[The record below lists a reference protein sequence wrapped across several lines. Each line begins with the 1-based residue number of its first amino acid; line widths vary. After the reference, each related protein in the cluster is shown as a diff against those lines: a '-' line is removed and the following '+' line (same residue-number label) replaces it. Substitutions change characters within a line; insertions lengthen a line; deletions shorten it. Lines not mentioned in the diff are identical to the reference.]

1 MSYWRGKNKSKLLQ
15 PGVFCG
21 ATGGFL
27 WLGKALGGF
36 CTLNTP
42 PCVSPSSQGSQRLEG
57 ARCISPIPG
66 EDPVGL
72 GRLQFLL
79 FARISRKLLELHQTP
94 QPGARLFLISDFI
107 AK

>member
-1 MSYWRGKNKSKLLQ
+1 MGRKKNEQFVAARGILWGCRVLSVAGEGTGWVLHTKY
-15 PGVFCG
+15 
-21 ATGGFL
+21 ATMCEPL
-27 WLGKALGGF
+27 
-36 CTLNTP
+36 T
-42 PCVSPSSQGSQRLEG
+42 SSQGSQRLEG
-57 ARCISPIPG
+57 TRCVSPIPG

-79 FARISRKLLELHQTP
+79 FARISRKHFRLHQTP